1 MVKNKTLA
9 FVLFIALFLII
20 WNLLD
25 FLYSALITGN
35 GYGFA
40 AGGDLFIPLV
50 VSVVVGYLFF
60 LRKK

>member
-9 FVLFIALFLII
+9 FVLFVALFLII

-25 FLYSALITGN
+25 FLYSVIFTGN

-50 VSVVVGYLFF
+50 VGVASGYLLF

>member
-50 VSVVVGYLFF
+50 VSVVVGYLFL